1 MIHARILISLYLLNP
16 MFNRVMII
24 VAIKITLWSRVRI
37 AGGCDAFREFLH
49 VSTSFSSRMK
59 GLCMI
64 ALLLF
69 AAVLDAEGN
78 LVPTHFRFIN

>member
-1 MIHARILISLYLLNP
+1 

-24 VAIKITLWSRVRI
+24 VAIKITFH
-37 AGGCDAFREFLH
+37 DH
-49 VSTSFSSRMK
+49 VCVLQEGVTLLESFYVSVKYRACIYQSRMK

-69 AAVLDAEGN
+69 AAVLDVEGN
-78 LVPTHFRFIN
+78 LVPTHFRFINYSYN